1 MSFMTAEMSSQIPT
15 VLIMLSVICV
25 VGTVGNLL
33 VIIVYAL
40 KHDRLTST
48 LFILVL
54 AVTDFLACLTLIPGT
69 IAIEYLEWKMRS
81 AFLCKS
87 YYLLNNSF
95 IPFSSLLISCIAFDR
110 YFCLCHP
117 FAKIMTFVRAKRI
130 IGVLVFA
137 CLFQGGCSTFLVRI
151 EKVQSTPVLAT
162 AEGKNDTNGDV
173 SSVINSTEGDTY
185 ECTEVIRVN
194 ATMLEYVWYRVTQKI
209 QIVSYLFCILSVT
222 VLYILIY
229 SSVSKV
235 SLTILQLL
243 HLIPKMK
250 FTCIGQFEPEI
261 VNGNG
266 EKCQNNQL
274 LTVHNRTRQ
283 IDSIKSEELE
293 PNSNPQRVK
302 DNPFQLNY
310 MRSPTVPSVQ
320 LVVEKD
326 DTATDRTC
334 PLAEREE
341 LLSNIGQSEESGPK
355 MSRISVP
362 KPIPVNQT
370 PKISIQTEL
379 SSGANQV
386 PIEPEGRSCIINGER
401 TRLSRRHLADST
413 TFQNLKTAAMLFVVA
428 VVYIVAFIP
437 AMLMASEL
445 ITLYLPVF
453 YLYYVNNAINPIV
466 YGFMNPN
473 FRADIRKLFSQHC
486 FGCT

>member
-1 MSFMTAEMSSQIPT
+1 MSFMTAELSNQIPT
-15 VLIMLSVICV
+15 VLIMLSIICA
-25 VGTVGNLL
+25 VGTIGNLL

-54 AVTDFLACLTLIPGT
+54 AVADFLACLTLIPGT
-69 IAIEYLEWKMRS
+69 IAIEYFEWKMRS
-81 AFLCKS
+81 SFLCKS

-117 FAKIMTFVRAKRI
+117 FSKIMTFVRAKRI

-151 EKVQSTPVLAT
+151 EKVQSDPVDSNVNETIFERYGVLN
-162 AEGKNDTNGDV
+162 EGQQ
-173 SSVINSTEGDTY
+173 DTY

-209 QIVSYLFCILSVT
+209 QIVSYVFCILSVT

-235 SLTILQLL
+235 LKKRKQLIGRRTVAPPTRIEKYPPTPSEPEIIQCRNDRNLSIQRETHTERSKRKDLLETQGDVKNSGGSNNHVLSNHSVRCPLVQLYVEQDGTNNVSLSITPDLPEPGNLQNATESDTGQSLL
-243 HLIPKMK
+243 TTPKLSSVNVIPEIHIQPEP
-250 FTCIGQFEPEI
+250 TSNVYPPSFEPE
-261 VNGNG
+261 N
-266 EKCQNNQL
+266 
-274 LTVHNRTRQ
+274 
-283 IDSIKSEELE
+283 
-293 PNSNPQRVK
+293 
-302 DNPFQLNY
+302 
-310 MRSPTVPSVQ
+310 
-320 LVVEKD
+320 
-326 DTATDRTC
+326 
-334 PLAEREE
+334 
-341 LLSNIGQSEESGPK
+341 
-355 MSRISVP
+355 
-362 KPIPVNQT
+362 
-370 PKISIQTEL
+370 
-379 SSGANQV
+379 
-386 PIEPEGRSCIINGER
+386 RSCVFNVER
-401 TRLSRRHLADST
+401 SKLSVRHLADSA

-428 VVYIVAFIP
+428 IVYIVAFLP
-437 AMLMASEL
+437 AMLMANEL

-473 FRADIRKLFSQHC
+473 FRADIRKLFSQRC
-486 FGCT
+486 RCT